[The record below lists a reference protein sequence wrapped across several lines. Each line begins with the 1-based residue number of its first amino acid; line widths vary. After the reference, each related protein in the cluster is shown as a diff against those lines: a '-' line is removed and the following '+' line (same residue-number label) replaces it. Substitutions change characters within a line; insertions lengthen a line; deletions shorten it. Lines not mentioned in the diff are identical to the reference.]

1 MGAIYKDGKF
11 YNTGKFLITNNT
23 SEGENLSK
31 NYDKQIQE
39 LKKRIQILESTDF
52 TSEDI
57 N

>member
-11 YNTGKFLITNNT
+11 YNTGKFLITNT
-23 SEGENLSK
+23 SGGENLSK
-31 NYDKQIQE
+31 NYDEQIQD